1 MDIDINT
8 KPVAAAQEPA
18 TKDLSEAVTA
28 SVERDRGEVVRT
40 VRVFG
45 DNYRCNW
52 WVSDGSAG
60 PLYLNVGRIIK
71 SKLLRAT
78 MSGDTL
84 TVEDVS
90 SGRSRESLSNN

>member
-1 MDIDINT
+1 MDIEVKT
-8 KPVAAAQEPA
+8 TAVSPTCEPA
-18 TKDLSEAVTA
+18 TKDLSDAVTT
-28 SVERDRGEVVRT
+28 SVEREDGEVVRT

-52 WVSDGSAG
+52 WVSDRGAG

-78 MSGDTL
+78 MTGHTL
-84 TVEDVS
+84 VVEDVS
-90 SGRSRESLSNN
+90 IHRPREFLSSN

>member
-1 MDIDINT
+1 MDIDIKT

-18 TKDLSEAVTA
+18 TKDLSAAITA
-28 SVERDRGEVVRT
+28 SVKRSDGEVVRT

-52 WVSDGSAG
+52 WVSDGAAG
-60 PLYLNVGRIIK
+60 TLDLNVGRIIK

-78 MSGDTL
+78 MTGDTL

-90 SGRSRESLSNN
+90 SDRPRQFVSNN